1 MGTSKHSHMR
11 VAIVHDWLP
20 LYGGA
25 ERVLEQIIYLYPDAD
40 LFSIVDLIPPGQRG
54 FLQNKPVQTSF
65 VQRLPRVRTHYRSYL
80 PLMPIA
86 VEQFDLSGY
95 DLVIS
100 SSYAVA
106 KGVITGPDQLHI
118 CYCHSPIRYA
128 WDLQNQYL
136 RETGAG
142 RGFSGVLVRALLH
155 YIRLWDVRTAQGVNE
170 FVANSAF
177 IARRIHKV
185 YGRHAHVIH
194 PPVDTDSFTLQSQ
207 KEDFYLTVS
216 RQVPYKKV
224 SLIVEAFAG
233 MPDKQ
238 LVVIGDGPE
247 AAKIK
252 QLAGPNVKLLGYQPR
267 HVVVDYM
274 QNARAFIFAA
284 EEDFGI
290 VPVEAQACGTPVIAY
305 GRGGATETVI
315 PGVTG
320 VLFAEQTVESIRGA
334 VRELESQEFDP
345 RYLHQHAG
353 RFSAKRFRK
362 EFGEFIEHQIRLFD
376 DLRTSN
382 LPVHLPSL
390 FEHVAA

>member
-1 MGTSKHSHMR
+1 MR

-25 ERVLEQIIYLYPDAD
+25 ERVLEQIIHLYPEAD
-40 LFSIVDLIPPGQRG
+40 LFSIVDLIPPDQRG

-86 VEQFDLSGY
+86 IEQFDLEGY

-106 KGVITGPDQLHI
+106 KGVITGPDQLHV

-142 RGFSGVLVRALLH
+142 RGLSGALVRALLH
-155 YIRLWDVRTAQGVNE
+155 YIRLWDVRTAQGVNH

-185 YGRHAHVIH
+185 YGRDAHVIH
-194 PPVDTDSFTLQSQ
+194 PPVDTESFALQPR
-207 KEDFYLTVS
+207 KKDFYLTVS
-216 RQVPYKKV
+216 RLVPYKKIG
-224 SLIVEAFAG
+224 LIVEAFAD

-252 QLAGPNVKLLGYQPR
+252 HLAGPNVTLLGYQPR
-267 HVVVDYM
+267 HVVVDHM
-274 QNARAFIFAA
+274 QSARAFVFAA

-315 PGVTG
+315 PGITG
-320 VLFAEQTVESIRGA
+320 ILFAEQTTGSLQAA
-334 VRELESQEFDP
+334 VQKFERQEFDP
-345 RYLHQHAG
+345 YYIHQHAG

-362 EFGEFIEHQIRLFD
+362 EFGEFVEHQGRLFRDGCSSNIPIRLPA
-376 DLRTSN
+376 L
-382 LPVHLPSL
+382 L
-390 FEHVAA
+390 EHAAA